1 MLLEDLREARFV
13 ARLNRFVAECRLGRR
28 TIRAHLP
35 NSGRLGELLLPGV
48 TLYLAPTGET
58 ATLAFKVFAIDK
70 DGDPIVVE
78 SVESN
83 ALAERLLRSG
93 ELTLESAPKI
103 DALRREVTH
112 GRSRFDLA
120 LQSGGEQVFVEV
132 KSCTLFTTRFAMF
145 PDAATERGTRH
156 VEELTALAKAG
167 TRTVIL
173 VLVQS
178 ARPSWFLPDY
188 HTDPAFA
195 RALHAARGH
204 VELAVYGVSR
214 LQGGAHTLRR
224 LELPWSLYEREDP
237 DRGAYVL
244 HLALDRAH
252 ALDVPGL
259 GLVRFD
265 AGHYVYV
272 GEAPAGLRAQLA
284 RHARRP
290 KRAVAAI
297 DALVAESHL
306 RASLPIVGDR
316 ALAPAIAERF
326 AALAKSALGGFGADA
341 PRLFAFDEDP
351 SRTRAF
357 WDVVMHFRMDRLA
370 DELDAAQ

>member
-1 MLLEDLREARFV
+1 MHLEELREARFV
-13 ARLNRFVAECRLGRR
+13 ARLNRFVAECKLGRR
-28 TIRAHLP
+28 TIRVHLA

-48 TLYLAPTGET
+48 TLYLAPTGPT
-58 ATLAFKVFAIDK
+58 ATLPFKVFAIDK
-70 DGDPIVVE
+70 DGEPVVVE

-93 ELTLESAPKI
+93 ELVLDTAPRF

-120 LQSGGEQVFVEV
+120 LTSGGEDVFVEV

-156 VEELTALAKAG
+156 VEELTALARSG
-167 TRTVIL
+167 TRTAIL

-178 ARPSWFLPDY
+178 AQPEYFLPDY

-214 LQGGAHTLRR
+214 RARGAHELRR
-224 LELPWSLYEREDP
+224 LEVPWSLYEREAG

-244 HLALDRAH
+244 HLVLDRARR
-252 ALDVPGL
+252 LDVPGL

-265 AGHYVYV
+265 AGHYLYV
-272 GEAPAGLRAQLA
+272 GEVQAGLRAELT

-290 KRAVAAI
+290 RRAVKAI
-297 DALVAESHL
+297 DALVAEA
-306 RASLPIVGDR
+306 RIAASLPIVSRD
-316 ALAPAIAERF
+316 AIADGI
-326 AALAKSALGGFGADA
+326 AAGIDALGPRASLGGFGAA
-341 PRLFAFDEDP
+341 PPRLFAFADDP
-351 SRTRAF
+351 SKRRAF
-357 WDVVMHFRMDRLA
+357 WDVVLHARMDRL
-370 DELDAAQ
+370 LRG